1 MFRFN
6 QKKANSEAEEVKRL
20 LSITKG
26 MRKSNQSVSQSF
38 LKEEVDMIGNSTEPV
53 QSTATPVDMP
63 TPNVSDKTEEM
74 KKVENAI
81 LNSTVTSFG
90 PEGDEQIVKGYVS
103 TVGNEEEDIKAVYFK
118 YNSKETEPMIQ
129 TSKAVI
135 LTDDLAKSIQQIS
148 DYFKIWKGETEK

>member
-6 QKKANSEAEEVKRL
+6 QKKANKEVDELKKL
-20 LSITKG
+20 LAITKG
-26 MRKSNQSVSQSF
+26 VKTAKKSISSSF
-38 LKEEVDMIGNSTEPV
+38 LREDVDMIGNSTEPV
-53 QSTATPVDMP
+53 QSTAPPVDMP

-81 LNSTVTSFG
+81 ENSTVISFG
-90 PEGDEQIVKGYVS
+90 PEGDEQIVRGYIS

-135 LTDDLAKSIQQIS
+135 LTDDLAKGIQQIS

>member
-6 QKKANSEAEEVKRL
+6 QKVANKEAEEVKRL

-53 QSTATPVDMP
+53 QSTAPPVDMP

-81 LNSTVTSFG
+81 ENSTVTSFG
-90 PEGDEQIVKGYVS
+90 PEGDEQIVKGYIS
-103 TVGNEEEDIKAVYFK
+103 AVGNEKALHFK
-118 YNSKETEPMIQ
+118 YSSKETEPIIQ
-129 TSKAVI
+129 TSKATV
-135 LTDDLAKSIQQIS
+135 LTDDLAKGIQQIS

>member
-6 QKKANSEAEEVKRL
+6 QKTANKEAEEVKRL

-53 QSTATPVDMP
+53 QSTAPPVDMP

-81 LNSTVTSFG
+81 ENSTVTSFG
-90 PEGDEQIVKGYVS
+90 PEGDEQIVKGYV
-103 TVGNEEEDIKAVYFK
+103 
-118 YNSKETEPMIQ
+118 
-129 TSKAVI
+129 
-135 LTDDLAKSIQQIS
+135 
-148 DYFKIWKGETEK
+148 